1 MTTPRQTPVKTQ
13 NDTVK
18 AHMLAGHTIDTWQ
31 AYKLYNMTSLAQR
44 IYDLKAAGVVIQSKM
59 VTRNGKTYSLYWID
73 IKDRPTPTFG
83 HNSGIEKAN
92 YADNSSTDIVAPT
105 SRVSIPK
112 EEDKKATDGVW
123 LSGDYIEQ
131 IITTLMI
138 NVKALNALAE
148 LADIKGDTVADEIND
163 ASMRVLDIAM
173 FLTEATTNDQ

>member
-1 MTTPRQTPVKTQ
+1 MNTPRQTPIKTQ

-73 IKDRPTPTFG
+73 SEDRPMPTIG

-92 YADNSSTDIVAPT
+92 YADASSSDIVAPI
-105 SRVSIPK
+105 SRVLMPK
-112 EEDKKATDGVW
+112 EEAKQLANGVW
-123 LSGDYIEQ
+123 LSDDYVEQ